1 MTSMNPNGRYPAFQP
16 IDIPDRQWPN
26 NVITK
31 APIWCSVDLRDGNQA
46 LIEPMGH
53 ERKMRMFKKLVE
65 IGFKE
70 IEVGFPAASQ
80 TDFDFVRHIIDENL
94 IPDDVTIQ
102 VLTQA
107 REGLITRSFEA
118 VRGAKNSI
126 MHLYNSTS
134 TLQRKVVFRQDR
146 EGITKIAVE
155 GAKIVKRLAEEAPAE
170 DNIRFQY
177 SPESFTGTELDYAK
191 EVCDAITD
199 VWQPT
204 PENKVIYNLP
214 ATVEMS
220 SANIYAD
227 QIEWMHRNL
236 NKRDCIILSLH
247 PHNDRG
253 TGVAAAELGVMAG
266 ADRIEGTLFG
276 NGERTGNVD
285 VVTLALN
292 MFTQNIDPELDF
304 SDINDAMR
312 VAEHCNQLPVHPRH
326 PYVGDLV
333 FTAFSGSHQDAIKKG
348 LTAMEKSNSEEWAVP
363 YLPIDP
369 KDVGRSYEAVI
380 RINSQSGKGGIAYVM
395 ETDYGVEMPRRLQ
408 IEFSRVVQEKA
419 DSDGSELSSTDI
431 WDAFDGEYLTQ
442 NGRFGFKDYRTIP
455 DTHASEIR
463 NLTSTITDNGTEIVL
478 NGQGTGPID
487 AFTKAITAHSGVK
500 VRVVD
505 YHEHAVG
512 RGADTKAIAYVEIE
526 RDGGDPIF
534 GVGEDKNI
542 TEASLKAVISAINR
556 IVGA

>member
-1 MTSMNPNGRYPAFQP
+1 MTSMDPKGRYPSFKP

-26 NVITK
+26 AVITK

-46 LIEPMGH
+46 LIEPMGLD
-53 ERKMRMFKKLVE
+53 RKMRMFKKLIE

-80 TDFDFVRHIIDENL
+80 TDFDFVRQIIDENL
-94 IPDDVTIQ
+94 IPDDLTIQ

-107 REGLITRSFEA
+107 REELIKRSFEA

-126 MHLYNSTS
+126 IHLYNSTS

-155 GAKIVKRLAEEAPAE
+155 GAKVIKKLASEAPAE

-177 SPESFTGTELDYAK
+177 SPESFTGTELGYAK
-191 EVCDAITD
+191 EVCDAVTE

-204 PENKVIYNLP
+204 PDNKVIYNLP

-266 ADRIEGTLFG
+266 ADRVEGTLFG

-285 VVTLALN
+285 VVTLAMN
-292 MFTQNIDPELDF
+292 MFTQNIDPQLDF

-312 VAEHCNQLPVHPRH
+312 VAEYCNQLPVHPRH

-348 LTAMEKSNSEEWAVP
+348 LAAMEQSNSLEWAVP

-369 KDVGRSYEAVI
+369 KDVGRSYDAVI
-380 RINSQSGKGGIAYVM
+380 RINSQSGKGGIAYLM

-408 IEFSRVVQEKA
+408 IEFSKVVQQRA
-419 DSDGSELSSTDI
+419 DTGGAELSTNDI
-431 WDAFDGEYLTQ
+431 WSAFDDEYLSQ
-442 NGRFGFKDYRTIP
+442 KGPFSFKEYRTSP

-463 NLTSTITDNGTEIVL
+463 NLTATIMDNELDVVL
-478 NGQGTGPID
+478 EGKGTGPID
-487 AFTKAITAHSGVK
+487 AFVQAINTHSGK
-500 VRVVD
+500 NIRVID
-505 YHEHAVG
+505 YHEHAIG
-512 RGADTKAIAYVEIE
+512 RGADTKAIAYLEIE
-526 RDGGDPIF
+526 GDDREPLF
-534 GVGEDKNI
+534 GVGMDKNI
-542 TEASLKAVISAINR
+542 TEASLKAVVSAINR
-556 IVGA
+556 SIK